1 MLHQTFCA
9 GVTTSRARTV
19 NLVHMSHF
27 VKRCRELGEVTC
39 DLHAQL
45 AATKDVL
52 HTTQCEH
59 MQASENLE
67 ELQGVME
74 LLQVRVEEVSEERD
88 RMAAYVEEMT
98 TLQQTSERAH
108 QLKAQQVDFLTQE
121 KLRACEIARQLE
133 IVALSSKNSSKGLAQ
148 QVAAELLQQQQ
159 EFCDSS
165 SAQQR
170 TFTAEMTALK
180 VGHATDTAALEQ
192 RIELQHDDDN
202 RIVSA
207 LCERYEAEIAA
218 LHVQHAAVM
227 LLQQESDKV
236 VELERVSERG
246 RREIREQ
253 KTVLQQEKIVQQVKT
268 VMQEEKR
275 VLQEQA
281 MMLEQEK
288 TVLQQ
293 EATALQQDKTA
304 LQQEVT
310 VLQQEATMLQQEKT
324 ALELCLLSVEQ
335 ECLHSRKVR
344 VRESAGKRARTR
356 ERACACM

>member
-1 MLHQTFCA
+1 M
-9 GVTTSRARTV
+9 
-19 NLVHMSHF
+19 
-27 VKRCRELGEVTC
+27 EEVTC

-45 AATKDVL
+45 AATKDVM
-52 HTTQCEH
+52 HTTQCEQ

-74 LLQVRVEEVSEERD
+74 LLQVRVEEVSKERD
-88 RMAAYVEEMT
+88 RLAAYVEEMT

-108 QLKAQQVDFLTQE
+108 QLKAQQVDLLTQE
-121 KLRACEIARQLE
+121 KLRACEIVRQLE
-133 IVALSSKNSSKGLAQ
+133 IVALSTKNSSEGLAR

-170 TFTAEMTALK
+170 TFAAEMTALK

-202 RIVSA
+202 RSVSA
-207 LCERYEAEIAA
+207 LREKYAAEIAA
-218 LHVQHAAVM
+218 LHRQHAAVM
-227 LLQQESDKV
+227 LQQESDKM
-236 VELERVSERG
+236 VELERVRERG
-246 RREIREQ
+246 GREIREQ
-253 KTVLQQEKIVQQVKT
+253 KTVLQQEKMVLQQVKT
-268 VMQEEKR
+268 VMQQEKR
-275 VLQEQA
+275 VLQAQA

-293 EATALQQDKTA
+293 EATALQQDTTA

-310 VLQQEATMLQQEKT
+310 VLQQEATVLQQEKT

-335 ECLHSRKVR
+335 ECLHSGKVR
-344 VRESAGKRARTR
+344 AR
-356 ERACACM
+356 